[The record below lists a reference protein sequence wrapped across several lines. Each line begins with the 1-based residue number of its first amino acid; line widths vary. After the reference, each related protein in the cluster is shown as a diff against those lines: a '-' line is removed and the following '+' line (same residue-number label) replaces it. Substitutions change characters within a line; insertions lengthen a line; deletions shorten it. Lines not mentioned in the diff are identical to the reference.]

1 MSLVTLCSYRDP
13 IDAELAKAHLE
24 SAGIPAVILDR
35 YLAAIQWLYSNAIGG
50 VKIAVDQDDLES
62 ARQIL
67 SEDRS
72 TELLSVSESQ
82 SPPADGDVCPVCT
95 SSAIRPSRL
104 QRIAA
109 AGSLATGVPLVMWRR
124 RWICSSCGYSWRP
137 LTSGRPILSVE
148 TLRAEELVHERRSYR
163 MLVGA
168 ILFLVALGVLCYL
181 QATLRQSS

>member
-35 YLAAIQWLYSNAIGG
+35 HLAAIQWLYSNAIGG
-50 VKIAVDQDDLES
+50 VKIAVDQDDVQS
-62 ARQIL
+62 ARRL
-67 SEDRS
+67 LNEDRS
-72 TELLSVSESQ
+72 TELSSVAESQ
-82 SPPADGDVCPVCT
+82 SPPADGDLCPICT

-124 RWICSSCGYSWRP
+124 RWICSSCGHSWRP
-137 LTSGRPILSVE
+137 RTSGRPILSVE

-168 ILFLVALGVLCYL
+168 ILSVLALGVLCYL
-181 QATLRQSS
+181 EAKLC

>member
-1 MSLVTLCSYRDP
+1 MSLVMLCSYRDP

-35 YLAAIQWLYSNAIGG
+35 HLVAIQWLYSNAIGG

-67 SEDRS
+67 SEDHS
-72 TELLSVSESQ
+72 TELLNVSESQ
-82 SPPADGDVCPVCT
+82 SPPADGDVCPICT
-95 SSAIRPSRL
+95 SSAIHPSRL

-124 RWICSSCGYSWRP
+124 RWICSSCGHSWRP
-137 LTSGRPILSVE
+137 LTSGKPILAVE
-148 TLRAEELVHERRSYR
+148 TLRAEEVVHERRSYR
-163 MLVGA
+163 VLIGA
-168 ILFLVALGVLCYL
+168 IVFLLALGVLSYL
-181 QATLRQSS
+181 QTKLRQPL